1 MPPLS
6 LPFIVFAAAGLVF
19 AYLNGVTDSA
29 NIVAPLITS
38 RAFPRQ
44 RALIM
49 TSAAVVIAPFVFGVA
64 VARTFG
70 SGVILPGSVTLP
82 IVLAGTLSAVIW
94 RVLTLWWR
102 LPASNSH
109 AMVGGLL
116 GAALAGPGLAA
127 INTRGMLTVII
138 ALMVSPAIGL
148 VMGFLITRIIYF
160 LAQWASPRINNTF
173 RLGQVLTAFVLALS
187 WGANDAQ
194 KTIGL
199 LALGAAAATGQAFT
213 IEIWAIVASTA
224 AIALG
229 TLTSAR
235 RLIRTLGG
243 RFYRIRPITGL
254 AAQLGSAVVIF
265 GAAGVGGPVS
275 TTQVVSTA
283 IMGAGAAERI
293 NKVRW
298 WVAVDILVAWVLTI
312 PATALL
318 GAGLQVIFRLFMA

>member
-6 LPFIVFAAAGLVF
+6 LPFIIFAGAVLLF
-19 AYLNGVTDSA
+19 AYLDGMTDSA
-29 NIVAPLITS
+29 NIVAPLITA

-49 TSAAVVIAPFVFGVA
+49 TAVAVVMAPFVFGVA

-70 SGVILPGSVTLP
+70 SGVIVPGSVTLP
-82 IVLAGTLSAVIW
+82 IVLAGTLSALVW

-109 AMVGGLL
+109 CLIGGLV
-116 GAALAGPGLAA
+116 GAGLAGSGLPA
-127 INTRGMLTVII
+127 INTNGMITVI
-138 ALMVSPAIGL
+138 LSLLVSPAIGL
-148 VMGFLITRIIYF
+148 VMGFLITRFVYF

-173 RLGQVLTAFVLALS
+173 RRGQVLTAFVLALS

-199 LALGAAAATGQAFT
+199 LALGAAASTGQPFSIPTWVIA
-213 IEIWAIVASTA
+213 TA
-224 AIALG
+224 VGMVALG

-243 RFYRIRPITGL
+243 RFYRIRPINGL
-254 AAQLGSAVVIF
+254 AAQLASAIVVF
-265 GAAGVGGPVS
+265 GAARVGGPVS
-275 TTQVVSTA
+275 TTQVMSTA

-298 WVAVDILVAWVLTI
+298 WVAVNILIAWVLTI

-318 GAGLQVIFRLFMA
+318 GAMLQVMLRLWLA